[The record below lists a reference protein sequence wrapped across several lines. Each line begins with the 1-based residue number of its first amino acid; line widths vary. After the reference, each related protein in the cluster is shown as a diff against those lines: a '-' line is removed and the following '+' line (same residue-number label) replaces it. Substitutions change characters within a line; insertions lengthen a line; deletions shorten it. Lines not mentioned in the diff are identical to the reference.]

1 LNLSKIVVTGAPGTG
16 KTSII
21 NLLKAKGYTCFDE
34 FSRTLI
40 NWGYNN
46 GIKDFFLE
54 KPNLFSEK
62 ILEGRINQFNE
73 SKKIKKSKDN
83 LIFFDRSIFDTF
95 AYQKFINKS
104 FVLPNEY
111 DVYKYQKV
119 FILPLWNDIFLNDNE
134 RLESFKISRAI
145 HKSIRSTYYHYNYK
159 LNDVSKTSIKN
170 RVDYLLSSCL

>member
-1 LNLSKIVVTGAPGTG
+1 MNLSKIVITGAPGTG
-16 KTSII
+16 KTAII

-40 NWGYNN
+40 NWGNNN
-46 GIKDFFLE
+46 GMKDFFLE

-111 DVYKYQKV
+111 DV
-119 FILPLWNDIFLNDNE
+119 
-134 RLESFKISRAI
+134 FK
-145 HKSIRSTYYHYNYK
+145 
-159 LNDVSKTSIKN
+159 
-170 RVDYLLSSCL
+170 

>member
-1 LNLSKIVVTGAPGTG
+1 
-16 KTSII
+16 
-21 NLLKAKGYTCFDE
+21 
-34 FSRTLI
+34 
-40 NWGYNN
+40 
-46 GIKDFFLE
+46 
-54 KPNLFSEK
+54 
-62 ILEGRINQFNE
+62 
-73 SKKIKKSKDN
+73 

-119 FILPLWNDIFLNDNE
+119 FILPLWNDIFLNDDE
-134 RLESFKISRAI
+134 RLESFKVSRAI
-145 HKSIRSTYYHYNYK
+145 HKSIRSTFYHYNYK